1 MTPDKRPHSFRLS
14 PTALTLIRKLSEM
27 LGISQA
33 SVVEM
38 AVRKLAEREGVQA
51 DGKDGE

>member
-1 MTPDKRPHSFRLS
+1 MPTRKRDPVSFRLS
-14 PTALTLIRKLSEM
+14 PEAHEALRDLAAQ

-38 AVRKLAEREGVQA
+38 AVRQLAQKL
-51 DGKDGE
+51 GKGKG